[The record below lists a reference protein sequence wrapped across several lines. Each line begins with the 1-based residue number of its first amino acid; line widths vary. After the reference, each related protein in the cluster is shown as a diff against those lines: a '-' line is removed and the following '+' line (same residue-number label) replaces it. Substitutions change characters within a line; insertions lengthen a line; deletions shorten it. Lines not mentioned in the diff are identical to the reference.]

1 MKTLKELRLD
11 RLITQTELAKLAN
24 LSRAYISQIEKG
36 QQKPSELTIRKISK
50 ALDIKPEEI
59 EF

>member
-50 ALDIKPEEI
+50 ALEINPEEI

>member
-11 RLITQTELAKLAN
+11 RLITQTELAKLSN

-36 QQKPSELTIRKISK
+36 QQKPSELTIRKLAK
-50 ALDIKPEEI
+50 ALDVKPEEI